1 MKTERVTL
9 LTTPEF
15 KAFLAEEA
23 RREKVS
29 VAELVRSRCER
40 RPSDDEAVLAALSE
54 QLQAAVAQARRALH
68 DGLAEAQQ
76 VLAALAT
83 RPGAAAK
90 PGAAAAS
97 KKAPARKA
105 SRRAAA
111 SA

>member
-68 DGLAEAQQ
+68 EGLAEAQQ
-76 VLAALAT
+76 VLATLPARRGAGAT
-83 RPGAAAK
+83 PEAAT
-90 PGAAAAS
+90 
-97 KKAPARKA
+97 KAPARKA
-105 SRRAAA
+105 SRRAGAA
-111 SA
+111 A

>member
-54 QLQAAVAQARRALH
+54 QLQTAVAQARRALH
-68 DGLAEAQQ
+68 EGLAEAQQ
-76 VLAALAT
+76 VLAALPS
-83 RPGAAAK
+83 RPGTTAQ
-90 PGAAAAS
+90 PAAAATS
-97 KKAPARKA
+97 KAQPRKA
-105 SRRAAA
+105 SRRAGAA
-111 SA
+111 A

>member
-68 DGLAEAQQ
+68 EGLAEAQQ
-76 VLAALAT
+76 VLAALPA
-83 RPGAAAK
+83 RRGAGAAT
-90 PGAAAAS
+90 
-97 KKAPARKA
+97 KAPARKA
-105 SRRAAA
+105 SRRAGAA
-111 SA
+111 A

>member
-23 RREKVS
+23 RREQVS

-54 QLQAAVAQARRALH
+54 QLQAAVAQARRSLH

-76 VLAALAT
+76 VLSALHAGTAPVEAAPAPKA
-83 RPGAAAK
+83 RARKAPRRAGAAA
-90 PGAAAAS
+90 
-97 KKAPARKA
+97 
-105 SRRAAA
+105 
-111 SA
+111 

>member
-23 RREKVS
+23 RREQVS

-54 QLQAAVAQARRALH
+54 QLQTAVAQARRALH

-76 VLAALAT
+76 VLSALRAGT
-83 RPGAAAK
+83 APPAE
-90 PGAAAAS
+90 S
-97 KKAPARKA
+97 APAPKARARKVA
-105 SRRAAA
+105 RRAAA
-111 SA
+111 AA